1 MNLELIKS
9 YALAILVLLSLLLTF
24 ILWNYKPNFERV
36 FDTDYV
42 DEINLGGTDKKKAE
56 IVQPESIIFK
66 KNDKYFGFS
75 SPHDTKEFYNE
86 MKSWVL
92 YDFWAAETTGPPDN
106 AYQVEVTFP
115 DAISL
120 DVLPSLFDMDEDLEE
135 LPQWSFR
142 RMYLTLDEESSTL
155 NVYFLSVDGRY
166 RAKAVV
172 NNAAKQDDV
181 REHIESLEG
190 MVEYIPLLDSE
201 TPIYIREGSVT
212 MPRHTATISTIDQIA
227 LVNALFSD
235 PSAVRRNVIDDETIY
250 TDGQRQMCM
259 FYNRR
264 LMKFVN
270 PYQSYEPMSPNVLL
284 ERSIKDINDHNG
296 WTDTYHLQE
305 IDLVNN
311 QIQYQMYYKGYP
323 VYNRSGL
330 STIKQEWHDQERIQ
344 YDRPLFSINDP
355 LGGDEVE
362 LPSGSAIKNFLQ
374 KNPNY
379 ELDNVENIKIG
390 YRLSFQDSAFYTL
403 ILEPT
408 WYMKYNGNWQEINM
422 EDNMMNKGVD

>member
-42 DEINLGGTDKKKAE
+42 DEINLGGTDKKQEE

-66 KNDKYFGFS
+66 RHDKYFGFS
-75 SPHDTKEFYNE
+75 SPRDTEEFYNE
-86 MKSWVL
+86 MQSWVL
-92 YDFWAAETTGPPDN
+92 YDFWSTETNGPPNDD
-106 AYQVEVTFP
+106 YQVEVIFP

-120 DVLPSLFDMDEDLEE
+120 DVLPGLFDMNEDVEE

-142 RMYLTLDEESSTL
+142 RMYLTLDEETSTL
-155 NVYFLSVDGRY
+155 NVFFLSVDGRY

-172 NNAAKQDDV
+172 NNVAKQNNV

-190 MVEYIPLLDSE
+190 MVEYIPLLDTE
-201 TPIYIREGSVT
+201 TPIYIRKDTVNV
-212 MPRHTATISTIDQIA
+212 PRHTVTINTIDQKS

-235 PSAVRRNVIDDETIY
+235 PSAVRRNVIDDETFY
-250 TDGQRQMCM
+250 TDGQRQMSI
-259 FYNRR
+259 NRG

-270 PYQSYEPMSPNVLL
+270 PYQSYEPMSLNDLL

-311 QIQYQMYYKGYP
+311 QIQYQMHYKGYP
-323 VYNRSGL
+323 VYNRNGL

-344 YDRPLFSINDP
+344 YNRPLFSINDS
-355 LGGDEVE
+355 LVDDEVE
-362 LPSGSAIKNFLQ
+362 LRYGYAIK
-374 KNPNY
+374 Y
-379 ELDNVENIKIG
+379 
-390 YRLSFQDSAFYTL
+390 
-403 ILEPT
+403 
-408 WYMKYNGNWQEINM
+408 
-422 EDNMMNKGVD
+422 

>member
-1 MNLELIKS
+1 MNFELIKS
-9 YALAILVLLSLLLTF
+9 YTLAILVVLSLLLTF

-42 DEINLGGTDKKKAE
+42 DEINLGGTDKKQEE

-66 KNDKYFGFS
+66 RHDKYFGFS
-75 SPHDTKEFYNE
+75 SPRDTEEFYNE
-86 MKSWVL
+86 MQSWVL
-92 YDFWAAETTGPPDN
+92 YDFWSTETNGPPNDD
-106 AYQVEVTFP
+106 YQVEVIFP

-120 DVLPSLFDMDEDLEE
+120 DVLPGLFDMNEDVEE

-142 RMYLTLDEESSTL
+142 RMYLTLDEETSTL
-155 NVYFLSVDGRY
+155 NVFFLSVDGRY

-172 NNAAKQDDV
+172 NNVAKQNNV

-190 MVEYIPLLDSE
+190 MVEYIPLLDTE
-201 TPIYIREGSVT
+201 TPIYIRKDTVNVPKHTVT
-212 MPRHTATISTIDQIA
+212 INTIDQKS

-235 PSAVRRNVIDDETIY
+235 PSAVRRNVIDDETFY
-250 TDGQRQMCM
+250 TDGQRQMSI
-259 FYNRR
+259 NRG

-270 PYQSYEPMSPNVLL
+270 PYQSYEPMSLNDLL

-311 QIQYQMYYKGYP
+311 QIQYQMHYKGYP
-323 VYNRSGL
+323 VYNRNGL

-344 YDRPLFSINDP
+344 YNRPLFSINDS

-362 LPSGSAIKNFLQ
+362 LPSGYAIKNFLQ
-374 KNPNY
+374 KSPNY
-379 ELDNVENIKIG
+379 ELDNIENIKIG

-408 WYMKYNGNWQEINM
+408 WYMKYNGNWQEISM
-422 EDNMMNKGVD
+422 ENNMMNKEVD